1 MSKLE
6 LKSRMKNLLMF
17 LPNMIILCARLMVD
31 SRVPRTERAL
41 FAAALIYAII
51 PFDFIPD
58 MIPFVGQI
66 DDLFLISLTLLRL
79 IDRTDDRVVRE
90 HWRGGG
96 DVVQLA
102 ESVATIAPLLIP
114 RRITRVLL
122 AKVKPTAEGTGLL
135 VNASKF
141 EPLLVEIPEREQA
154 RSFRAGTRDVSWK
167 EAKVEI
173 SLGDRHRVA
182 PAQTPF
188 QFASAIHVL
197 VQDMSLLRNESRFT
211 NQITQHLFVRLVLR
225 ARR

>member
-17 LPNMIILCARLMVD
+17 LPNMIVLCARLMVD

-41 FAAALIYAII
+41 LAAAVIYAII

-79 IDRTDDRVVRE
+79 IDRTDDKIVRE

-102 ESVATIAPLLIP
+102 ESVVTLAPLLMP
-114 RRITRVLL
+114 RRIARVLL
-122 AKVKPTAEGTGLL
+122 AKVKPTAEGSGLL

-141 EPLLVEIPEREQA
+141 EPVLVETPEPEQQPDRRGRLA
-154 RSFRAGTRDVSWK
+154 DFGGKQRSSK
-167 EAKVEI
+167 
-173 SLGDRHRVA
+173 
-182 PAQTPF
+182 
-188 QFASAIHVL
+188 SA
-197 VQDMSLLRNESRFT
+197 
-211 NQITQHLFVRLVLR
+211 
-225 ARR
+225 

>member
-1 MSKLE
+1 MPKRE

-17 LPNMIILCARLMVD
+17 FPNMIILTSKLMVD

-58 MIPFVGQI
+58 MIPFVGQV
-66 DDLFLISLTLLRL
+66 DDLFLISMTLLRL

-102 ESVATIAPLLIP
+102 ESVATIAPMLIP
-114 RRITRVLL
+114 RRISRVLL
-122 AKVKPTAEGTGLL
+122 AKVKPTAEGSGLL

-141 EPLLVEIPEREQA
+141 EPLLVEVPERGTPKQSGLSGTPDKK
-154 RSFRAGTRDVSWK
+154 RSA
-167 EAKVEI
+167 
-173 SLGDRHRVA
+173 
-182 PAQTPF
+182 
-188 QFASAIHVL
+188 
-197 VQDMSLLRNESRFT
+197 
-211 NQITQHLFVRLVLR
+211 
-225 ARR
+225 

>member
-1 MSKLE
+1 MAKAE

-17 LPNMIILCARLMVD
+17 LPNMIILTARLMVD

-41 FAAALIYAII
+41 FAGALIYALI

-58 MIPFVGQI
+58 MIPFVGQV

-102 ESVATIAPLLIP
+102 ESVATIAPFLMP
-114 RRITRVLL
+114 RRISRVLL
-122 AKVKPTAEGTGLL
+122 SRVKPTAEGTGLL

-141 EPLLVEIPEREQA
+141 EPLLVEVPERQKPDREEGRERP
-154 RSFRAGTRDVSWK
+154 RSAP
-167 EAKVEI
+167 EA
-173 SLGDRHRVA
+173 
-182 PAQTPF
+182 
-188 QFASAIHVL
+188 
-197 VQDMSLLRNESRFT
+197 
-211 NQITQHLFVRLVLR
+211 
-225 ARR
+225 

>member
-17 LPNMIILCARLMVD
+17 LPNMIVLCAKLMVD

-66 DDLFLISLTLLRL
+66 DDAFLISMTLLRL
-79 IDRTDDRVVRE
+79 IDRTDDRIVRE

-114 RRITRVLL
+114 RRISRVLL
-122 AKVKPTAEGTGLL
+122 AKVRPTAEGSSLL
-135 VNASKF
+135 VNASRF
-141 EPLLVEIPEREQA
+141 EPILVEVPGIDLKPPQRNQSREARPRSPREQA
-154 RSFRAGTRDVSWK
+154 S
-167 EAKVEI
+167 
-173 SLGDRHRVA
+173 
-182 PAQTPF
+182 
-188 QFASAIHVL
+188 
-197 VQDMSLLRNESRFT
+197 
-211 NQITQHLFVRLVLR
+211 
-225 ARR
+225 